1 MLVFERF
8 ARLYLPL
15 TYAFDNTLL
24 MTICADGDVVAM
36 EQPAKR
42 FMRFG
47 RQQQQQQASDGVSQ
61 MVKPSVPVKREFMR
75 FGRDVRRQN
84 SGRSSLYR

>member
-24 MTICADGDVVAM
+24 MTICADGDVVDM
-36 EQPAKR
+36 EQPTNYKR
-42 FMRFG
+42 FVRFG
-47 RQQQQQQASDGVSQ
+47 RQQQQQQQASDGVSH
-61 MVKPSVPVKREFMR
+61 MVKPLVPVKREFMR

-84 SGRSSLYR
+84 SGRS